1 MTADAA
7 AGQPGQPAVA
17 AAAVVHLVHSNAVAA
32 GAAVVE
38 QLVLPIGF
46 VVAGVLLLCS

>member
-1 MTADAA
+1 MTA

-32 GAAVVE
+32 VVE
-38 QLVLPIGF
+38 QLVPLIGF